1 MSITFHLLSFHFV
14 TRNLYTN
21 VNARIL
27 IWDFGFT
34 NGCLGEIFLFRKPN
48 TSQNPYIIVSRA
60 HIQQLS
66 KAEFSPF
73 IITQY
78 RIWYRWCY
86 KKANNQLVT
95 KQNETKHK
103 NNNPRQHWRSA
114 QTLAQRW
121 PNVGTVVPTLAQRWP
136 NHQRRLGYHWEQYFK
151 RQLIN

>member
-1 MSITFHLLSFHFV
+1 MHLLFLLLLKIWHYGIVCSMFTEKLRCHNANV
-14 TRNLYTN
+14 VITVGTISCHINNLHCQ
-21 VNARIL
+21 L
-27 IWDFGFT
+27 
-34 NGCLGEIFLFRKPN
+34 
-48 TSQNPYIIVSRA
+48 SRA

-95 KQNETKHK
+95 KQNETKHR

-151 RQLIN
+151 RQLMN